1 MPTANIADLV
11 RRYFQAY
18 ETKDRGVVEALLS
31 DDFTCTSP
39 LDDRIDRAAY
49 FAKCWPNSENIRAF
63 TIETLFERGAE
74 IAVRYKLEMLN
85 GARFR
90 NVELF
95 RFAGSKIAE
104 VDVYFGRTI
113 EEPTRQ

>member
-1 MPTANIADLV
+1 MSTANIADIV
-11 RRYFQAY
+11 RRYYRAY
-18 ETKDRGVVEALLS
+18 ETKDRSVVEALLS
-31 DDFTCTSP
+31 DDFTFTSP
-39 LDDRIDRAAY
+39 LDERIDRATY

-95 RFAGSKIAE
+95 RFAGSQIAE